1 MKEVKLRNGVSI
13 PLIGLGTWKSPK
25 EDAYNAT
32 ISALKAGY
40 RHIDTAYIYGNE
52 QEVGKAINDSGIPR
66 EEIFLTTKLWNSDQG
81 YEETKIAFQK
91 SLDNLKQDYVDLYLI
106 HWFKGYDKALE
117 TWRAMEE
124 LYKLGKIKAIG
135 VSNYNVHHL
144 MNIINNCEISPMVN
158 QVETHVELQNE
169 FLNNYCIEKGIQLE
183 AYAPLMSWKVK
194 EMIQKPELIKISEK
208 YNKSVPQ
215 VVIKWLNQRGIVALP
230 KSVNESRIK
239 ANFDVD
245 DFSLSDDDMKEI
257 AKLNKGAK
265 LFPEFDNVM
274 F

>member
-169 FLNNYCIEKGIQLE
+169 FLNNYCIENGIQLE